1 MFELEVKDVYNFG
14 NVSIIVGKANKP
26 LFNGKIKCGDK
37 TYEVKSLID
46 NTHEASDK
54 LSFQVWGDKADKSII
69 GKTFKSVA

>member
-1 MFELEVKDVYNFG
+1 MFELIVKEVFNFG

-26 LFNGKIKCGDK
+26 LFNGKIKCGNK
-37 TYEVKSLID
+37 IYEVRSVID
-46 NTHEASDK
+46 NTHEAPDK

>member
-1 MFELEVKDVYNFG
+1 MFELEVKDVFNFG

-26 LFNGKIKCGDK
+26 LFNGKIKCENK
-37 TYEVKSLID
+37 SYEVKSLID
-46 NTHEASDK
+46 NVHEASDR